1 MQNPEEDAY
10 SSQAIGKPHRQSS
23 RSVANVQLQVTKLTR
38 EKDIRRENQLKQDSG
53 KRLYRLPVSDD
64 KLFFLLDLKK

>member
-23 RSVANVQLQVTKLTR
+23 RSVANAQLQVTKLTR
-38 EKDIRRENQLKQDSG
+38 ERHQEGESAETGQREKA
-53 KRLYRLPVSDD
+53 V
-64 KLFFLLDLKK
+64 